1 LNWQSKPHTSPS
13 RRRNSSNILFSTV
26 FIPVPKGRTLFAVWG
41 KFYAFTYRNFIFAK
55 RNFFA
60 FMEILFW
67 PVVGL
72 LSVGIMGNFL
82 ELKENTLAFVLTGA
96 ITAGVLQV
104 TQLDVSYSLLYDI
117 WSKSIKHTFLA
128 PVNHYDYILGSW
140 IVGMMRGLIV
150 FILLTFFSQKAFGFI
165 MPVFFATLIFLGGIF
180 LSALI
185 IGMLVCLLIM
195 LYGQRVEVT
204 AWSLA
209 TLLMLICGIYYPI
222 NFLPQPL
229 PLVASLI
236 PLTYFLEYYR
246 AFYGFSPLFSHSLLT
261 GLILTVVYIFILFRF
276 LKMAFAR
283 ARRTGIILR
292 LSE

>member
-1 LNWQSKPHTSPS
+1 MNLWNRPLIKVGTLLKVLGKP
-13 RRRNSSNILFSTV
+13 
-26 FIPVPKGRTLFAVWG
+26 
-41 KFYAFTYRNFIFAK
+41 YAFTYRNFIFAK

-67 PVVGL
+67 PIIGL
-72 LSVGIMGNFL
+72 LSIGIMSNFL

-128 PVNHYDYILGSW
+128 PVNNYDYILGSW
-140 IVGMMRGLIV
+140 VVGMMRGLIV
-150 FILLTFFSQKAFGFI
+150 FLMLTLFSQKAFGFR
-165 MPVFFATLIFLGGIF
+165 MAGFFPTIVFLGGIF

-195 LYGQRVEVT
+195 LYGQRVEAT

-229 PLVASLI
+229 SLIAALI

-246 AFYGFSPLFSHSLLT
+246 AFYGFTPLFSHSLLT
-261 GLILTVVYIFILFRF
+261 GLILTIVYIAMLFWF
-276 LKMAFAR
+276 LKISFAR
-283 ARRTGIILR
+283 ALKTGIILR